1 MGRSK
6 KIRFIIRKEV
16 IKIEASTII
25 GIVIVVL
32 VVIAFIIWL
41 VWQIKKKGLKKFAT
55 EMIVKAEDMFKKGEN
70 QEKLNYVIDKVIG
83 MLPKF
88 LQFFITRE
96 SVQKFVQSVFDTVKK
111 ALDYVPKKE
120 E

>member
-1 MGRSK
+1 M
-6 KIRFIIRKEV
+6 
-16 IKIEASTII
+16 EAQTII
-25 GIVIVVL
+25 SIVL
-32 VVIAFIIWL
+32 VALIVIAFIIWL
-41 VWQIKKKGLKKFAT
+41 VWQIKKKGLKEFAT
-55 EMIVKAEDMFKKGEN
+55 EMIIKAEEMYKKGEN

-83 MLPKF
+83 MLPKP

-96 SVQKFVQSVFDTVKK
+96 AVQKFVQSVFDTVKK